1 MKKNDEILSKILEVS
16 DELSSSK
23 LEGTQEEL
31 YYLRSKIKRYEA
43 LISLGKLVSTSMDF
57 ENVQKRIVTKLKEL
71 MGCEHIIFYRLDPN
85 TTTLVG
91 RRNEHSEKVV
101 LPVDENTFAGACAYY
116 SAILHINDVRS
127 DIRYGRELRYFSDI
141 NYSNMILAP
150 LVSKGE
156 VFGVIQAINSKSPEG
171 DFDADDF
178 YFIEAIANK
187 LTALLESF
195 NLFDKLQAQFYQ
207 VCQAMGD
214 VTLKRDRYTGGHT
227 KRVAYFSEMIGKE
240 LDMSPAELQEIK
252 LSAILHDI
260 GKISIADS
268 ILKKKGHLTSD
279 EFAVMKNHPHTG
291 FEIIGHIEALQKAG
305 DGVRYHHERP
315 DGKGYP
321 YGLKGDE
328 IPLIAQIISVADTFD
343 AMISNRPYRK
353 GLDPMIAYKEI
364 KDNAGTQFSQVV
376 VDAFERAFTKSL
388 MYKRSRPKLK
398 RVA

>member
-1 MKKNDEILSKILEVS
+1 MKYEDEMFSKLL
-16 DELSSSK
+16 ELSSSLSFSK
-23 LEGTQEEL
+23 NGGTEEEL
-31 YYLRSKIKRYEA
+31 YYLRSKMKRYEA
-43 LISLGKLVSTSMDF
+43 LISLGKLVSSSMDF
-57 ENVQKRIVTKLKEL
+57 KNVQKKAISKIREL
-71 MGCEHIIFYRLDPN
+71 MGCEHIIFYRLDPI
-85 TTTLVG
+85 TSTLVG
-91 RRNEHSEKVV
+91 RRNEHSEKVS
-101 LPVDENTFAGACAYY
+101 LPVDENTFAGA
-116 SAILHINDVRS
+116 SAHYNAVLHIHDVRS

-141 NYSNMILAP
+141 TYHNMILAP

-156 VFGVIQAINSKSPEG
+156 VLGVIQAINSKSPDG
-171 DFDADDF
+171 DFDNDDL
-178 YFIEAIANK
+178 YFIEAIATK

-195 NLFDKLQAQFYQ
+195 SLFDKLQSQFFQ

-240 LDMSPAELQEIK
+240 MDMSPAELKEIK
-252 LSAILHDI
+252 LSSILHDI
-260 GKISIADS
+260 GKISIEDS
-268 ILKKKGHLTSD
+268 ILKKQGHLTND

-291 FEIIGHIEALQKAG
+291 YEIIGHIEALKKVG

-364 KDNAGTQFSQVV
+364 IDNAGTQFSQIVV
-376 VDAFERAFTKSL
+376 NAFESAFTKSV
-388 MYKRSRPKLK
+388 MFKRLRPKLSN
-398 RVA
+398 VA